1 MRDAGKPQAPVRSLP
16 SCAEAMRWILPI
28 VIVAFVAA
36 GCGSSSE
43 SSSTVTGPTTTES
56 TGTTGTES
64 TPGNDIQ
71 LRVYFLRDGVVAP
84 VAREVPATQAVA
96 RAALEQL
103 VAGPTAEDQ
112 DLDVST
118 DVPAD
123 TKINGITIA
132 DGQAT
137 VDLSHSFIEGAE
149 ASLSSRLAQVVYTLT
164 QFPTV
169 DTVAFEVDG
178 KRLTTATDGTG
189 APLQGPATRAD
200 YESLTPAILV
210 ESPMPHET
218 VSSPITIRG
227 TANTFEAT
235 FQVEV
240 LDEAGVVVGKRF
252 VTATSG
258 NGQRGTFRA
267 DVKVAAGPG
276 PIRLVVYEDSAESG
290 KRIHEV
296 EIPLELAG

>member
-1 MRDAGKPQAPVRSLP
+1 
-16 SCAEAMRWILPI
+16 MRWILPI
-28 VIVAFVAA
+28 VVAALVAA

-43 SSSTVTGPTTTES
+43 SSSTVTSSTATETTA
-56 TGTTGTES
+56 TTGTE
-64 TPGNDIQ
+64 TTTGREIR
-71 LRVYFLRDGVVAP
+71 LRVYFLRDGLVAP

-96 RAALEQL
+96 KAAVEQL
-103 VAGPTAEDQ
+103 IAGPTAAD
-112 DLDVST
+112 DGLGLTS

-123 TKINGITIA
+123 TEVHGITIS
-132 DGQAT
+132 DGEAT
-137 VDLSHSFIEGAE
+137 IDLSRPFAEGAE

-169 DTVAFEVDG
+169 KTVVFEVDG
-178 KRLTTATDGTG
+178 KPLATATNGQGT
-189 APLQGPATRAD
+189 LLDHPASRSD
-200 YESLTPAILV
+200 YEALTPAILV
-210 ESPMPHET
+210 ESPLPKET
-218 VSSPITIRG
+218 VSAPITISG

-240 LDEAGVVVGKRF
+240 LDESGVVVGKRF

>member
-1 MRDAGKPQAPVRSLP
+1 
-16 SCAEAMRWILPI
+16 MRWILPI
-28 VIVAFVAA
+28 VVVAIVVA

-56 TGTTGTES
+56 AATTGTE
-64 TPGNDIQ
+64 TTTGNEIQ

-84 VAREVPATQAVA
+84 VARDVPATRAVA

-103 VAGPTAEDQ
+103 IAGITAQ
-112 DLDVST
+112 DDGLDLTS

-123 TKINGITIA
+123 TEVNGITIA
-132 DGQAT
+132 GGTAT
-137 VDLSHSFIEGAE
+137 VDLSQSFAEGAE

-169 DTVAFEVDG
+169 DAVAFEVDG
-178 KRLTTATDGTG
+178 KPMTTVTDGEG
-189 APLQGPATRAD
+189 MLIDHPASRSD

-210 ESPMPHET
+210 ESPLPKGT
-218 VSSPITIRG
+218 VSAPITIRG

-296 EIPLELAG
+296 EIPLKLAG